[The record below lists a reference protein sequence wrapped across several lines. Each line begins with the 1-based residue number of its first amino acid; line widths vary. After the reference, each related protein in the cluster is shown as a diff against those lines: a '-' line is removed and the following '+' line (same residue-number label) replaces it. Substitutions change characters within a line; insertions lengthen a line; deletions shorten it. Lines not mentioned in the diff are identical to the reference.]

1 MRNDPDPYLVQQVAT
16 ASKAMLTSMLFNA
29 AVANTQRA
37 IVHLDEARPQPARR
51 FLIKA
56 QEIVL
61 ELRTSLDHEAGGE
74 IAAMALLD
82 SVARLQPGVL
92 NDAGSHQEDSF
103 NPALDGLLD
112 CPHYTR
118 PEEWNGLGVPQ
129 ELLSGH
135 HARIAAWRREQR
147 LAITAR
153 HRPDLI
159 AAARRAGHL
168 TRADEDFLAGL

>member
-1 MRNDPDPYLVQQVAT
+1 MRNDPDPYLVQQVST

-74 IAAMALLD
+74 IAANL
-82 SVARLQPGVL
+82 
-92 NDAGSHQEDSF
+92 E
-103 NPALDGLLD
+103 
-112 CPHYTR
+112 
-118 PEEWNGLGVPQ
+118 
-129 ELLSGH
+129 
-135 HARIAAWRREQR
+135 RIYDFVYRQ
-147 LAITAR
+147 
-153 HRPDLI
+153 LI
-159 AAARRAGHL
+159 AASVRGEVRAARDAEKILSDLRDTWQAACVDSL
-168 TRADEDFLAGL
+168 VPVQ

>member
-74 IAAMALLD
+74 IAANL
-82 SVARLQPGVL
+82 
-92 NDAGSHQEDSF
+92 E
-103 NPALDGLLD
+103 
-112 CPHYTR
+112 
-118 PEEWNGLGVPQ
+118 
-129 ELLSGH
+129 
-135 HARIAAWRREQR
+135 RIYDFVYRQ
-147 LAITAR
+147 
-153 HRPDLI
+153 LI
-159 AAARRAGHL
+159 AASVRGEVRAARDAEQILSDLRDTWQAACVDSL
-168 TRADEDFLAGL
+168 VPVQ